1 MSAKLRLPCLPG
13 FCGSKLLTSKHPV
26 IVCCR
31 FTLVTVPSLHH
42 CTMADVFDFAMI
54 FLLFFPGFFLGV
66 LSTWCCQQR
75 ATLRGKPLPC
85 GDAGCKGKTSCA
97 EGGGKPLSSS
107 QFGTQKRR
115 EVKSDVSFS
124 KKVAY
129 VSSTGDCIHL
139 AEGCCGMKDPKQ
151 LRFCKRCFE

>member
-1 MSAKLRLPCLPG
+1 MGSPC
-13 FCGSKLLTSKHPV
+13 PV
-26 IVCCR
+26 G
-31 FTLVTVPSLHH
+31 
-42 CTMADVFDFAMI
+42 M
-54 FLLFFPGFFLGV
+54 LGA
-66 LSTWCCQQR
+66 R
-75 ATLRGKPLPC
+75 EKPV
-85 GDAGCKGKTSCA
+85 GA

-107 QFGTQKRR
+107 QFGAQKRR
-115 EVKSDVSFS
+115 EAKSEVSFS